1 MSTKCQVLIIVGL
14 GFIQMKYNL
23 NSQEVYQRGKQSDRQ
38 NDVVAAITEVV
49 HTRFNK
55 HSKK

>member
-38 NDVVAAITEVV
+38 NDVVAAILEV

>member
-23 NSQEVYQRGKQSDRQ
+23 NSQEIYQRGKQSDRQ
-38 NDVVAAITEVV
+38 NDAVAAITEV